1 MPRTAK
7 QEPLLPP
14 RRDREPLS
22 IWVPLGSLLVLAAL
36 AIGIAAL
43 WTSQNFQQSPKVQQL
58 LAIDP
63 LAIGP
68 SGTTGPSGSTGSTGS
83 TGPTGSSGSTG
94 ATGAT
99 GAAGSSLG
107 FAQFFGIVY
116 AGTIAPG
123 APVPFASAGP
133 TGGGAPPTLLTSTTF
148 QLPAIGFYQVCFT
161 VSISEPG
168 QLELT
173 LNAAVIPY
181 SVFGRATGTSLIG
194 GCVIVSTTST
204 NSVLRVLNPAG
215 NAAALTVT
223 STAGGASASA
233 ATLSIIQLA

>member
-1 MPRTAK
+1 MSRTAK
-7 QEPLLPP
+7 REPLLPE
-14 RRDREPLS
+14 RDREPMS

-68 SGTTGPSGSTGSTGS
+68 
-83 TGPTGSSGSTG
+83 TGSSGATG

-194 GCVIVSTTST
+194 GCVIVSTTTT
-204 NSVLRVLNPAG
+204 NSVLSVLNPAG

-223 STAGGASASA
+223 PTAGGASASA
-233 ATLSIIQLA
+233 ATLSIIRLA